1 MPAHLQT
8 KLRPFTKPCLE
19 SGWVKQDSQARIK
32 DKKQPIPLIL
42 KQLILASVVFSFKKK
57 NKSIASCFLWIK
69 TTTIEKIYPEPLMFP
84 RGLINHEGLIG
95 CLSRIQDM
103 RVELGH
109 VL

>member
-1 MPAHLQT
+1 MPTHLQT

-57 NKSIASCFLWIK
+57 NKSIASRFFMDQNDNNRENLPRTSNVPSWLDKPRRSNRVPIK
-69 TTTIEKIYPEPLMFP
+69 NPIY
-84 RGLINHEGLIG
+84 EG
-95 CLSRIQDM
+95 
-103 RVELGH
+103 
-109 VL
+109 